1 MRNLIIA
8 VLALLFITLPCI
20 AFPQTTYTLT
30 GNMCGTG
37 LTAETAACKGGLISE
52 TYLAGTSVTLTPS
65 VKPGYVFVGWLG
77 EGLWGNKVVSI
88 VMNSD
93 KFVAAIFEPIIKRK
107 LYTTVWGTGNGKITS
122 TPAGINCG
130 AACVFEFNE
139 NTKVVLKATPD
150 AGSVFKGWRP
160 STLACYGTVATCSV
174 SMTKAKI
181 VTALFSK
188 Q

>member
-1 MRNLIIA
+1 MKSLVVT
-8 VLALLFITLPCI
+8 VLTLLFTLLPCSV
-20 AFPQTTYTLT
+20 FPQTTYTLT
-30 GNMCGTG
+30 GNMCGAG
-37 LTAETAACKGGLISE
+37 MTAETAACKGGLISE
-52 TYLAGTSVTLTPS
+52 TYIAGTSVTLTPS

-77 EGLWGNKVVSI
+77 EGLWGNKPTSI

-107 LYTTVWGTGNGKITS
+107 LYVTVFGTGNGKITS
-122 TPAGINCG
+122 TPAGIDCG
-130 AACVFEFNE
+130 SSCITEFNE
-139 NTKVVLKATPD
+139 NTKVILKATPD

-160 STLACYGTVATCSV
+160 TTLKCWGTVTTCSV
-174 SMTKAKI
+174 STTKAKI